1 MRRGWGLTKKSWA
14 LLRDHRSLLRF
25 PLYGAAAT
33 IVCAVI
39 VVGPGLYLIDDGK
52 VAVGGPLAVI
62 GFYLLA
68 LIGFYFSVG
77 LAAAADMIFHGRD
90 ATVGDG
96 LAVARSRFSQ
106 IAGWAAISTVIG
118 LVLGA
123 LENQGGIAGQIFGR
137 LLAVGWSLI
146 TFLAAPVIALE
157 GTGPIETLKRS
168 SSLFRSRWG
177 QQVTGNIAIGG
188 AVFLF
193 GMLPSMALIAIGV
206 LIWASTGFVGALL
219 VVIGVIGFAIAMLIS
234 SALSG
239 IFGVALYRYALDGET
254 VGGFTAEE
262 LESRGEVEGRPQR
275 SADRH
280 PRHRLTTRRRA
291 YFVPVGDD
299 FGPWAEVRSS
309 KRRGSLEQTPSTP
322 TSTSFRM
329 RGSSSTV
336 QAISSTSAAS
346 VTDASRRLASAW

>member
-1 MRRGWGLTKKSWA
+1 MSRFRRGWALTKKSWG
-14 LLRDHRSLLRF
+14 LLRENRELVRF

-52 VAVGGPLAVI
+52 VALGGPLAVI

-77 LAAAADMIFHGRD
+77 LAAAADMIFRGHQ

-106 IAGWAAISTVIG
+106 IAGWAAISTVVG
-118 LVLGA
+118 LILSA
-123 LENQGGIAGQIFGR
+123 LENQGAIGQVVSR

-168 SSLFRSRWG
+168 ASLFKSRWG

-193 GMLPSMALIAIGV
+193 GILPSAALIGVGV
-206 LIWASTGFVGALL
+206 LIWASASFAGALL
-219 VVIGVIGFAIAMLIS
+219 VVLGVIGFAIAMLIS

-239 IFGVALYRYALDGET
+239 IFGVALYRYALDGEA
-254 VGGFTAEE
+254 VGGFTPAEF
-262 LESRGEVEGRPQR
+262 ESAVK
-275 SADRH
+275 
-280 PRHRLTTRRRA
+280 PRHGRNAPPTA
-291 YFVPVGDD
+291 
-299 FGPWAEVRSS
+299 
-309 KRRGSLEQTPSTP
+309 TP
-322 TSTSFRM
+322 
-329 RGSSSTV
+329 GTV
-336 QAISSTSAAS
+336 
-346 VTDASRRLASAW
+346 